1 MSPDVPPSSTAIGAT
16 LRDARRRLG
25 LEVREV
31 EERTK
36 IRARYIRALENEDWE
51 TLPAPA
57 YIRGFLRTYG
67 QLLGLDGE
75 MLADEFRR
83 RYGDG
88 QGTTSGSPEPVLTER
103 RRHSI
108 GRSPSPAMWIVGVIV
123 GIVVLLLV
131 LHWVG
136 GGGDQSPS
144 GSGNHAAKG
153 KKAGKKGKHGKGKGG
168 GKHGGSG
175 KLEPTRAV
183 VAAKTDTEVCLV
195 AGSTQALI
203 DSQTLQAGA
212 REVYTGH
219 KRYRLDVGPGK
230 LKFIVGDNAE
240 RIDSGKPSGYEAD
253 SQGITPGEYQ
263 GPDCP

>member
-16 LRDARRRLG
+16 LREARRRLG

-88 QGTTSGSPEPVLTER
+88 PGTTSGSPEPVLTER
-103 RRHSI
+103 RRPSI
-108 GRSPSPAMWIVGVIV
+108 GRSASPAMWIAGVIV
-123 GIVVLLLV
+123 GIVVLFLV

-136 GGGDQSPS
+136 GGGDGSS
-144 GSGNHAAKG
+144 GGGGTHAANG
-153 KKAGKKGKHGKGKGG
+153 KKAGKRGKHGKGHG
-168 GKHGGSG
+168 GKHGSKD
-175 KLEPTRAV
+175 KLKPTKAV
-183 VAAKTDTEVCLV
+183 VATKTDTEVCLV
-195 AGSTQALI
+195 AGGNKALI
-203 DSQTLQAGA
+203 DSQTLPAGS
-212 REVYTGH
+212 REVYTDH

-230 LKFIVGDNAE
+230 LKFIVGGNTE
-240 RIDSGKPSGYEAD
+240 RIESSHPSGYEAD
-253 SQGITPGEYQ
+253 SRGITAGEYQ
-263 GPDCP
+263 GPACP